1 MNIYVSTKYCKG
13 DVELNFGRYG
23 NGSIAIQAFQG
34 GEPMFVAT
42 VALGELPPQ
51 GHVFLKGWSENEGVP
66 QALEKAGII
75 KLTGRKI
82 PTGYVE
88 AEEAKL
94 MEAAIALAE
103 EGSV

>member
-1 MNIYVSTKYCKG
+1 MNINVSTEYCKG
-13 DVELNFGRYG
+13 EVELNFGKYS
-23 NGSIAIQAFQG
+23 NGSTAIRASQN

-42 VALGELPPQ
+42 VALDELPPK

-66 QALEKAGII
+66 QALEKAGIV

-88 AEEAKL
+88 AEEAEL
-94 MEAAIALAE
+94 LGA
-103 EGSV
+103 V

>member
-1 MNIYVSTKYCKG
+1 MIIYVSTKYCKG
-13 DVELNFGRYG
+13 DVELNFSRYG
-23 NGSIAIQAFQG
+23 NGSTAIQAFQD

-42 VALGELPPQ
+42 VALDELPPV

-66 QALEKAGII
+66 QALERAGII
-75 KLTGRKI
+75 QLTGRKI

-94 MEAAIALAE
+94 MEAAIAQAE
-103 EGSV
+103 K